1 MPFVCKPSGGYSE
14 GSADWNNNAD
24 MIYSI
29 LNAAGW
35 SDYAVAAVIGNL
47 NMESGLNPW
56 RWEDDRV
63 RLDGFG
69 YGLPQFTSAREY
81 IELSGYPDHA
91 PNMSTSG
98 ISGGNVSDGI
108 AQTNIIRDNSPIAKW
123 TGVTWRS
130 YWSTALYPSAW
141 ARCQQLRNKYGK
153 NNFTYSEFQHDI
165 QDVNDATYLFFSAYE
180 GPGNADYY
188 DRYEAAGR
196 RAYQYI
202 TGHEPPEPPGPGP
215 GPEPGAGLAAWFG
228 VFNVLKK
235 RRDNG
240 IVYKKKGGVIR

>member
-1 MPFVCKPSGGYSE
+1 MPFVCKPSGGYTE

-47 NMESGLNPW
+47 QMESGLNPW

-63 RLDGFG
+63 RLDGYG
-69 YGLPQFTSAREY
+69 YGLPQFTPAREY

-98 ISGGNVSDGI
+98 VSGGNVSDGI
-108 AQTNIIRDNSPIAKW
+108 AQTNIIRDNSPIVKW

-130 YWSTALYPSAW
+130 YWSTTLYTNAPSFAY
-141 ARCQQLRNKYGK
+141 N
-153 NNFTYSEFQHDI
+153 
-165 QDVNDATYLFFSAYE
+165 LFFNSSRT
-180 GPGNADYY
+180 DTSF
-188 DRYEAAGR
+188 DRRYWGMAV
-196 RAYQYI
+196 RAVK
-202 TGHEPPEPPGPGP
+202 E
-215 GPEPGAGLAAWFG
+215 
-228 VFNVLKK
+228 
-235 RRDNG
+235 
-240 IVYKKKGGVIR
+240 